1 MHTPI
6 RSSSPLT
13 CLPSVLYER
22 LSAVPPSPD
31 VHNHHALPPMHP
43 GPGIPPQQ
51 SQPVATPMY
60 HPDHSRGIDVNDHNA
75 PDYIHSP
82 ANIRVV
88 PGHDGR
94 QVPVSDGGPIGPGV
108 PPSHSMSAVRMSRRS
123 SSGQDP
129 RQLPPLSQLTP
140 VQHLEHQGHPV
151 HSQAHSPHLLPHG
164 VGPDSRSRSH
174 SSTRLRG
181 TLSSQGPPHGYH
193 PGGVSHP
200 QQYSPESMS
209 PAQQGPHSPPLS
221 HERHRRHESHERGN
235 HDHGRQQMSRP
246 SSMLSPTSAR
256 GSSSS
261 RIHPHQRMGPGA
273 NISHFEYENERE
285 IDRERER
292 AWSRHDY
299 DREGP
304 MREYPLRA
312 SSPLQ
317 SHLRSRPEYQEPL
330 PPSSSYRQLRE
341 EQHYA
346 ASREPVGPGMY
357 ARTSRSGTPGS
368 GSGSVTGNGNGG
380 EGQSR
385 VDLRDH
391 PQYHERERPRPYA
404 LRAINHHQTPNEDE
418 EGRSVLS
425 GRDHDRIGYLPS
437 EQHQL
442 HPQQAYRP
450 GMDTSRKRSR
460 NDMELDGDDDVPS
473 GNNSSGGGEGPSSRY
488 NSAPLDRGSKRLH
501 QDAVQAYS
509 GRDEQEEQSD

>member
-1 MHTPI
+1 
-6 RSSSPLT
+6 
-13 CLPSVLYER
+13 
-22 LSAVPPSPD
+22 
-31 VHNHHALPPMHP
+31 
-43 GPGIPPQQ
+43 
-51 SQPVATPMY
+51 
-60 HPDHSRGIDVNDHNA
+60 
-75 PDYIHSP
+75 
-82 ANIRVV
+82 
-88 PGHDGR
+88 
-94 QVPVSDGGPIGPGV
+94 
-108 PPSHSMSAVRMSRRS
+108 
-123 SSGQDP
+123 
-129 RQLPPLSQLTP
+129 
-140 VQHLEHQGHPV
+140 
-151 HSQAHSPHLLPHG
+151 
-164 VGPDSRSRSH
+164 
-174 SSTRLRG
+174 
-181 TLSSQGPPHGYH
+181 
-193 PGGVSHP
+193 
-200 QQYSPESMS
+200 
-209 PAQQGPHSPPLS
+209 
-221 HERHRRHESHERGN
+221 
-235 HDHGRQQMSRP
+235 
-246 SSMLSPTSAR
+246 
-256 GSSSS
+256 
-261 RIHPHQRMGPGA
+261 
-273 NISHFEYENERE
+273 
-285 IDRERER
+285 
-292 AWSRHDY
+292 
-299 DREGP
+299 